1 VILFFKNVGAIIMNK
16 FLELEGGYLV
26 IALIILL
33 VTLFV
38 GSRPMFKK
46 GSALKA
52 LLVVGMVL
60 AVFIGL
66 HHKVTT
72 DRMDEV
78 KEAFSEGK
86 VIICESRMQ
95 RKVAQSVDI
104 SKSRE
109 WILEGD
115 VFTSPNYSRPFHTA
129 RCLVK

>member
-1 VILFFKNVGAIIMNK
+1 VNIMGK

-26 IALIILL
+26 IALMILL

-46 GSALKA
+46 GSALKG
-52 LLVVGMVL
+52 LLVVSVVL
-60 AVFIGL
+60 AIFIGL

-72 DRMDEV
+72 DRMAEV
-78 KEAFSEGK
+78 KEAFSKGK

-104 SKSRE
+104 DKTRE
-109 WILEGD
+109 WVLEGD
-115 VFTSPNYSRPFHTA
+115 LFTSPNYSRPFHTA

>member
-1 VILFFKNVGAIIMNK
+1 MNK

-46 GSALKA
+46 GSAPKA
-52 LLVVGMVL
+52 LLVVGAVL

-72 DRMDEV
+72 DRMAEV
-78 KEAFSEGK
+78 KEAFTKGQ

-95 RKVAQSVDI
+95 RKVAQSVDV
-104 SKSRE
+104 SQSRE
-109 WILEGD
+109 WVLEGD
-115 VFTSPNYSRPFHTA
+115 LFTSPNYSRPFHTA
-129 RCLVK
+129 RCLIK